1 MQEKFCS
8 TRKKQVKTMDPKH
21 TGSNNPEALKSYSGR
36 WRVGMAEGPVSPG
49 LFNRH
54 LGLANLFGLK
64 DHIIFAQAVGGD
76 PRGIPLAAHLANLVR
91 VAL

>member
-64 DHIIFAQAVGGD
+64 DHIRFAKVAGSN
-76 PRGIPLAAHLANLVR
+76 PRGILPAAHLAYFVR
-91 VAL
+91 ASL